1 MTPQEKHDR
10 SLFKHI
16 GDETTLEE
24 YLPQLV
30 AIEKAANEKSFA
42 AASALRQAQEDC
54 EKAWAEWDVAMTE
67 RTQLKWIL
75 DRNKL
80 TAEHTKKWSKA

>member
-10 SLFKHI
+10 SLFKNI
-16 GDETTLEE
+16 GDKKTLEA
-24 YLPQLV
+24 YLPHLV

-42 AASALRQAQEDC
+42 AHAALRQAQEDC
-54 EKAWAEWDVAMTE
+54 EKAAAEWNEAMTD

>member
-10 SLFKHI
+10 SLFKNI
-16 GDETTLEE
+16 GDETTLED

-30 AIEKAANEKSFA
+30 AIEKAANEKWFA
-42 AASALRQAQEDC
+42 AAAALRQAQEDC
-54 EKAWAEWDVAMTE
+54 EKARAEWDVAMTE
-67 RTQLKWIL
+67 RIQLKWIL
-75 DRNKL
+75 DRNKF